1 MDTDQ
6 SGVLTPEAIQS
17 ELSRYKML
25 QEDEN
30 QKIKRFK
37 VSTSSWCKKK
47 VLAVLGPVK
56 DRGSHLQV
64 QNLRLH
70 KYIWHLKGNIM
81 LY

>member
-37 VSTSSWCKKK
+37 VSTSSWRKKK
-47 VLAVLGPVK
+47 K
-56 DRGSHLQV
+56 F
-64 QNLRLH
+64 
-70 KYIWHLKGNIM
+70 W